1 MLLVVD
7 PAASR
12 ILNSASAALK
22 SFQARMLMRG
32 SGWPAAKGQLTLESA
47 HARRMLRSAL
57 AALARRDFLL

>member
-22 SFQARMLMRG
+22 SFQARDVDER
-32 SGWPAAKGQLTLESA
+32 
-47 HARRMLRSAL
+47 
-57 AALARRDFLL
+57 